1 MNGNAE
7 DLRKTPTGNGTEKML
22 IQYHV
27 PSKNL
32 RVFQVFFLTR
42 DDNQSVEVVET
53 EEIDFE
59 EVIQRLN
66 TGENVFIKSKHSE
79 SFVSIPRTEE
89 ENEKKP
95 W

>member
-7 DLRKTPTGNGTEKML
+7 YLRKTPTWNGTEKML

-27 PSKNL
+27 PSENL

-79 SFVSIPRTEE
+79 SFGSIPRTEE
-89 ENEKKP
+89 EN
-95 W
+95 